1 MDLPTRRYVVIAT
14 YENPLYAQVEWF
26 ETGSELRA
34 QLVAKAIA
42 GYWRNDLEMFGPETQ
57 KFWTVVVEEP
67 EYWHAP
73 EGFRWHVRRNRH
85 GKLLDLYPSHSMR
98 RFTDD
103 QDLARGV
110 D

>member
-67 EYWHAP
+67 EY
-73 EGFRWHVRRNRH
+73 RNRH